1 MFAWILLSFLPKLEP
16 FLTALE
22 NFVVTYWKQIVICLM
37 IGTIGYQN
45 FSTVRYALWI
55 DTIPYL
61 KQQMAKDE
69 VQIKTLTNDLDIAA
83 KANAALAGTIQQDN
97 ATVQQWKD
105 VSDKLQKQN
114 QALQSKLDQMRTDN
128 NKKVE
133 QILDGVTPTTC
144 EGSVDY
150 LRKEAPVL
158 TW

>member
-1 MFAWILLSFLPKLEP
+1 MVEQFI
-16 FLTALE
+16 
-22 NFVVTYWKQIVICLM
+22 VTYWKQIVICLM
-37 IGTIGYQN
+37 IGTIAYQN

-114 QALQSKLDQMRTDN
+114 DALQTKLTQMRTDN

-144 EGSVDY
+144 ENSIDY
-150 LRKEAPVL
+150 LRKEAPIL
-158 TW
+158 NW